1 MPTFTF
7 IAEASN
13 GAIIHEGTIAAATH
27 REAHAAFWRSLTD
40 AQRDAC
46 ACLECLDVVPASHRK
61 LMD

>member
-13 GAIIHEGTIAAATH
+13 GATIHEGTIKGAEH
-27 REAHAAFWRSLTD
+27 HEAFEAFWLGLTD

-46 ACLECLDVVPASHRK
+46 ACVECLDVVPA
-61 LMD
+61 